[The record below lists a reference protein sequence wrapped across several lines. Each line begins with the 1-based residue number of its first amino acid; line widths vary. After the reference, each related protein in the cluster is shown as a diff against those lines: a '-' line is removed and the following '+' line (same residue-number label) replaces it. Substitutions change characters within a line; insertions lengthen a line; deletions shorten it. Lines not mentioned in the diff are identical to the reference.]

1 VIEKFE
7 ELVEELVCLADL
19 LDENDEVATDEEAK
33 AWLQIMRA
41 KIVTLYTKVD
51 SVLELVSES

>member
-1 VIEKFE
+1 MIEKFE

>member
-1 VIEKFE
+1 
-7 ELVEELVCLADL
+7 LVEELVCLADL